1 MDAARPLII
10 IMDTQPTDSVAER
23 RVIVAVVVRVR
34 ALAYNLVLRVLL
46 LVGLD
51 LADHRD
57 VVLHPDVVVHVH
69 LVIASFQLTEV

>member
-1 MDAARPLII
+1 
-10 IMDTQPTDSVAER
+10 MDTQPTDSVAER

-34 ALAYNLVLRVLL
+34 ALAYNLVLGMLL
-46 LVGLD
+46 LICLD